1 MGSNLCLFLCS
12 RGQPMPVGRNSSNH
26 NSNSNHNSSGGNMYP
41 PMRSSL
47 PGGATLTPGPP
58 SHRSSGSSGMDG
70 RGGGSAGIH
79 SGRTG
84 SNLTITPSVT
94 ITPTSAPAVGSKSR
108 NVSCKV
114 SGRRVDHVRC
124 SLGGGGGLGEILR
137 SHLTSFAKS
146 MPFFSSSLLSL
157 NIHTHIIC
165 CTHSHSIS
173 ELDLTW
179 T

>member
-1 MGSNLCLFLCS
+1 MGSNRCLFLCS

-26 NSNSNHNSSGGNMYP
+26 NSNHNSSGGNMYP

-58 SHRSSGSSGMDG
+58 SHRSSVSSGMDG

-114 SGRRVDHVRC
+114 SGRRADKPLFLSQMVGVRWP
-124 SLGGGGGLGEILR
+124 SGVGFYRL
-137 SHLTSFAKS
+137 
-146 MPFFSSSLLSL
+146 PFKTLVTVAL
-157 NIHTHIIC
+157 
-165 CTHSHSIS
+165 
-173 ELDLTW
+173 
-179 T
+179 